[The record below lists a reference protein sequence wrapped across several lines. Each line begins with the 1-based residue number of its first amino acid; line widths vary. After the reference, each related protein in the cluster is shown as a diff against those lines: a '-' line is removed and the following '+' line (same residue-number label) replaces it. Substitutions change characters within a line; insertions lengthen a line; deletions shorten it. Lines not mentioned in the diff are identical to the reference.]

1 MKVLIVT
8 LLLLSNL
15 FSYTVKSGQV
25 PNFNNNGSSSS
36 SVGSEASKAPTN
48 YYQEVTLTPKD
59 ILITT
64 QKFYDEFKGGHEL
77 LKKAEAYLVFPK
89 VYEGGL
95 VVGAKYGF
103 GALVQ
108 NNAIANYYKIFSTSV
123 GVQAGIQNY
132 SLIVVFLTKESVKR
146 FMNKEE
152 WKISADGE
160 LSFTSWHQ
168 GVDVN
173 SLDMKKDT
181 IVIPFNNTGLMGGL
195 SFEGTVFQKLQ

>member
-1 MKVLIVT
+1 MKALIII
-8 LLLLSNL
+8 LLISNL
-15 FSYTVKSGQV
+15 FAYTTKNG
-25 PNFNNNGSSSS
+25 NYNNHNSSSTT
-36 SVGSEASKAPTN
+36 ANQPTN
-48 YYQEVTLTPKD
+48 YYQEVALTPKD

-103 GALVQ
+103 GAMVQ
-108 NNAIANYYKIFSTSV
+108 NNAIASYYKIFSTSV
-123 GVQAGIQNY
+123 GIQAGIQNY